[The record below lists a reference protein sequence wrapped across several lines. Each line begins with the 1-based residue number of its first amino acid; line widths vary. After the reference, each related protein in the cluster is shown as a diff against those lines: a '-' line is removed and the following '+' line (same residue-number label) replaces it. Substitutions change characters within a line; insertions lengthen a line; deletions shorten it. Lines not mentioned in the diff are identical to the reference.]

1 MRKLTPEERVV
12 SIARRRK
19 YNVDYRRRNLR
30 RLKQLDREYYIRDRA
45 HRLASARLSRLQ
57 KYGLTPESWTALF
70 AGQGR
75 KCASCGSTEPGTT
88 WGWHTDHDHQTGRV
102 RGILCLPCNVLAGC
116 LQSEKFDSVYRY
128 LHGTGAR

>member
-12 SIARRRK
+12 SI
-19 YNVDYRRRNLR
+19 
-30 RLKQLDREYYIRDRA
+30 
-45 HRLASARLSRLQ
+45 
-57 KYGLTPESWTALF
+57 G
-70 AGQGR
+70 
-75 KCASCGSTEPGTT
+75 
-88 WGWHTDHDHQTGRV
+88 GWHTDHDHQTGRV

>member
-1 MRKLTPEERVV
+1 MSEE
-12 SIARRRK
+12 
-19 YNVDYRRRNLR
+19 D
-30 RLKQLDREYYIRDRA
+30 DREI
-45 HRLASARLSRLQ
+45 
-57 KYGLTPESWTALF
+57 GALF
-70 AGQGR
+70 AR
-75 KCASCGSTEPGTT
+75 RFKELETEPGTT